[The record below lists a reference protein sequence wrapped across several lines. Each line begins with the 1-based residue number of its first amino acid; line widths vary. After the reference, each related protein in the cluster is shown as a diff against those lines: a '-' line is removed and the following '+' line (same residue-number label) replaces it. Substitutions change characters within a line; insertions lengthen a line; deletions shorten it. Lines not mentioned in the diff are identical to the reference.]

1 MVYLSTA
8 VAVIGVALLANLA
21 LTLALARRLRGLA
34 ERQAHPAHHQARAGL
49 PVGAPVPDFTA
60 TTVTGESRSRAGLA
74 GSRGLI
80 GFFSAGCEGCHK
92 QLPRFAELA
101 ATIPGGASQVIA
113 VVTGD
118 GDGAAELVRG
128 LGEVAAIVRQPEE
141 GGLCQALAVSDF
153 PTFYLISGDGQV
165 EGAGNAVHLLARAL
179 QPR

>member
-8 VAVIGVALLANLA
+8 VAVIGVALLADLA
-21 LTLALARRLRGLA
+21 LTLALVRRVRELS
-34 ERQAHPAHHQARAGL
+34 ERPAHPAHPARAGL

-60 TTVTGESRSRAGLA
+60 TTITGESRSLADLA

-80 GFFSAGCEGCHK
+80 GFFSAGCDPCHK
-92 QLPRFAELA
+92 QLPEFAALA
-101 ATIPGGASQVIA
+101 ATIPGGASQVLA

-118 GDGAAELVRG
+118 GQPAAELVRG
-128 LGEVAAIVRQPEE
+128 LGEVAAIIRLPEE
-141 GGLCQALAVSDF
+141 GGLCQALAVRDF

-165 EGAGNAVHLLARAL
+165 EGAGNSVHLLARAL